1 MLEAQDLSVT
11 RSGRLVLEDINF
23 SITKGEFVGIV
34 GPNGGG
40 KSTLLLTILGILQP
54 SKGSVHVFGY
64 NPKNVNFNG
73 KVGWVSQ
80 TAASIPTKMRMTV
93 KELISLGTISTS
105 DLFSFRR
112 RRNDEA
118 VERALELVGLTD
130 LADMDIGRLSGGQ
143 RQRAVIGRALASN
156 AELLIFDEP
165 LVNVDRS
172 SRNGILKLL
181 DDLCHNENKTLL
193 MVSHDLTAIRQSAH
207 RVIYLDGQIQ
217 YDGKPSEIPDLS
229 GLAGLIGLQHVH
241 ALAQGGR
248 MMQLSEHLVEILS
261 NVLEPLG
268 PLMPGETFPAFFEL
282 EMFQRALIAAILTT
296 IVAGFYGSFLLMK
309 NLALMG
315 DGLAHVSFGG
325 VAVGIVLGATAP
337 LWYALV
343 FSLTAALIIHELQER
358 ELLTGDASIAIFLT
372 GMLALGLVVL
382 RIWGGGI
389 TSDIEGYLFGN
400 LLLIDYDDLDLIL
413 YISIFSLVSLFFL
426 HDALLA
432 TTIDA
437 IAARIQGIPTRWIG
451 LWFSAAVAAI
461 VVSMVQVVGTL
472 LVTALLVTPAAT
484 AQLVGRSFRSCM
496 ILTQVFGLISVIL
509 GLYFS
514 AELETGSGSMI
525 ALISAIVF
533 AIVLIGRSV
542 LQYSNQPKA

>member
-1 MLEAQDLSVT
+1 M
-11 RSGRLVLEDINF
+11 
-23 SITKGEFVGIV
+23 
-34 GPNGGG
+34 
-40 KSTLLLTILGILQP
+40 
-54 SKGSVHVFGY
+54 
-64 NPKNVNFNG
+64 
-73 KVGWVSQ
+73 
-80 TAASIPTKMRMTV
+80 
-93 KELISLGTISTS
+93 
-105 DLFSFRR
+105 
-112 RRNDEA
+112 
-118 VERALELVGLTD
+118 
-130 LADMDIGRLSGGQ
+130 RLS
-143 RQRAVIGRALASN
+143 
-156 AELLIFDEP
+156 EY
-165 LVNVDRS
+165 
-172 SRNGILKLL
+172 
-181 DDLCHNENKTLL
+181 
-193 MVSHDLTAIRQSAH
+193 LT
-207 RVIYLDGQIQ
+207 
-217 YDGKPSEIPDLS
+217 
-229 GLAGLIGLQHVH
+229 
-241 ALAQGGR
+241 
-248 MMQLSEHLVEILS
+248 EILS
-261 NVLEPLG
+261 YVLEPLA
-268 PLMPGETFPAFFEL
+268 PIMPGETFPAFFEV

-382 RIWGGGI
+382 RLWGDGI

-413 YISIFSLVSLFFL
+413 YISIFSLISLFFL

-432 TTIDA
+432 TTIDT
-437 IAARIQGIPTRWIG
+437 IAARVQGIPTRWIG

-496 ILTQVFGLISVIL
+496 ILTQVFGLVSVIL
-509 GLYFS
+509 GLYLS
-514 AELETGSGSMI
+514 SELETGSGSMI
-525 ALISAIVF
+525 ALITAILFGVVLF
-533 AIVLIGRSV
+533 ARTVVQNFAQR
-542 LQYSNQPKA
+542 KA